1 MSDSAE
7 SAHMLYSLTLAYFQR
22 TLPGQLQPERN
33 AAIRKEIVKVKV
45 TVKGGTPEGC
55 ESLWRSCTRG
65 HIITGFRV
73 SEEEVFC
80 RTFFVEREIHF
91 PVRECTFYEDKRLAT
106 KQEMEEIA
114 WHLRSTNGKPLRNL
128 GFVARIRTAGIPPIQ
143 LPQLPQKQSSW
154 NRIAGDRLTTTRQQ
168 FRPASH
174 LGEAKASQNRVT
186 NNRAPAMATRSSGTA
201 ITRSGTLSARTSP
214 VCAR

>member
-1 MSDSAE
+1 
-7 SAHMLYSLTLAYFQR
+7 
-22 TLPGQLQPERN
+22 LQPKRK
-33 AAIRKEIVKVKV
+33 ALLRKEIVMVKV

-55 ESLWRSCTRG
+55 ESLCRSCTRG

-114 WHLRSTNGKPLRNL
+114 WP
-128 GFVARIRTAGIPPIQ
+128 
-143 LPQLPQKQSSW
+143 
-154 NRIAGDRLTTTRQQ
+154 
-168 FRPASH
+168 
-174 LGEAKASQNRVT
+174 
-186 NNRAPAMATRSSGTA
+186 
-201 ITRSGTLSARTSP
+201 
-214 VCAR
+214 